1 MTALPLVM
9 SPPPALRSDDG
20 AAVTL
25 HAVGRRT
32 VVRVAGE
39 VDLATAPALASAAHA
54 ALEAGAL
61 ELWIDLT
68 ATSFMDSSGLHA
80 LLDADARASALNRR
94 LAVICPAGH
103 VRRVFDIAGLSGHL
117 RIYDDCAAA
126 HRGS

>member
-1 MTALPLVM
+1 MSALPLVM
-9 SPPPALRSDDG
+9 SPAPARRSDG
-20 AAVTL
+20 AAFVTV

-39 VDLATAPALASAAHA
+39 VDLATVPALTSAADA

-68 ATSFMDSSGLHA
+68 PTSFMDSSGLHA

-94 LAVICPAGH
+94 LAVICPAG
-103 VRRVFDIAGLSGHL
+103 
-117 RIYDDCAAA
+117 
-126 HRGS
+126 